1 MSKLDLSKLSNK
13 KHYTISEVSN
23 FLEIKQT
30 EIRYWEKFEPKLR
43 SKSIN
48 RRYNLK
54 KIKLLLKIKK
64 LIKEEGIK
72 PSKIGQ
78 HLKAKKNPIIQN
90 LEIKK
95 ELLNIKNIIKK
106 TSKL

>member
-30 EIRYWEKFEPKLR
+30 EIRYWEKFEPKLK
-43 SKSIN
+43 SNSIN

-54 KIKLLLKIKK
+54 KIKLLLEIKK

-72 PSKIGQ
+72 PSKVGL
-78 HLKAKKNPIIQN
+78 HLKVKKNPIIQN

-95 ELLNIKNIIKK
+95 ELLNIRNIIKK